1 MKLRELDA
9 SFFLRFAGR
18 PLKVEIA
25 DADADYWLTALPA
38 RHQTVADATKATDR
52 LHRGQ
57 PITGLRRMWI
67 KWRLWNQYCAE
78 CRDASV

>member
-1 MKLRELDA
+1 MNSRELDS
-9 SFFLRFAGR
+9 SFLLRFAGR
-18 PLKVEIA
+18 PLRPEIH
-25 DADADYWLTALPA
+25 DADADYWLTAQPA

-52 LHRGQ
+52 LTVVK

-78 CRDASV
+78 CRSASA